1 LAQTMRESEQ
11 ARTLMPEI
19 SGQLDRYRSQ
29 LGELQII
36 LDNVRVM
43 LLARPASLM
52 AGRAPLDAA
61 SQWMTAFHA
70 ARLRKPTRWFSQFH

>member
-1 LAQTMRESEQ
+1 MRRGSLAQIMRESEQ

-19 SGQLDRYRSQ
+19 SGQLDEYRSQ

-52 AGRAPLDAA
+52 AGRAQLDAA

-70 ARLRKPTRWFSQFH
+70 AR